1 MDEGED
7 RGYSRA
13 PRLEDLLLICR
24 SLNEEG
30 ARYLLIGGFAVVLHG
45 FVRATKDIDLLVEAS
60 PENVQRV
67 KRALAVLPDHAA
79 ELIEDD
85 EVRKYSVVRIAD
97 EVVVDLLENAC
108 GIDYDEARPGIE
120 RIEVEGVEIPVASK
134 ELLIRMKDTVR
145 PSDHQDVEYLR
156 LRLRE
161 EGSLN

>member
-1 MDEGED
+1 MDDGDD

-30 ARYLLIGGFAVVLHG
+30 AEYLLIGGFAVILHG
-45 FVRATKDIDLLVEAS
+45 FVRATKDIDFLVEAS
-60 PENVQRV
+60 PENIRRV
-67 KRALAVLPDHAA
+67 KRALAVLPDRAS
-79 ELIEDD
+79 ELIADD
-85 EVRKYSVVRIAD
+85 EVREYSVVRIAD

-108 GIDYDEARPGIE
+108 GVNYTEARSGIE
-120 RIEVEGVEIPVASK
+120 RIEVEGVKIPVASK
-134 ELLIRMKDTVR
+134 RLLIRMKDTVR

-161 EGSLN
+161 EE